1 MTAVARARAL
11 LLTMAVALS
20 VLSPPAAFGEDTG
33 GETTPPLP
41 TRDRGVTNADE
52 AWTEATDRLIVLSST
67 GERSRRD
74 GRADDRRSN
83 TGKDRSSEGLERA
96 EQARARAAELS
107 GRQARLAEGL
117 GDGRQVIE
125 LDAEIATEEADEVVE
140 RLVAEGVVA
149 EAEVDRRVTLAT
161 APNDPLYRHQWHL
174 HNRYGGSLAYG
185 IDVEPAWDLTTGS
198 DDVVVAVLDSG
209 VIEHPDIADRLV
221 PGYDFVDGDADAT
234 DPGDWCEQ
242 TGASSS
248 WHGTHVA
255 GTIGASADNGIGV
268 AGVDQQARI
277 QPVRVVGSCGGSQ
290 TAIVRGIRWAA
301 GVKTPAAPT
310 NASPADVIN
319 LSLGSRDRCTNSMQ
333 SAIDD
338 AVEAGAVVV
347 AAAGNRDEDARAFS
361 PANCDGVL
369 TVAATTRVGDRAFY
383 SNYGEVVD
391 LAAPGGDVSYGNPD
405 AAVLSLSNR
414 GTTSPDPDGMTYAY
428 QQGTSMAAPHVAGIA
443 SLLRAMDPDLSP
455 DEIREVL
462 RDTATA
468 FPGSSPFGPEY
479 VCSSDAGHRRH
490 CGAGIVNAGAAVAEV
505 VGKQPDVDAAPLPDE
520 DEAPDPDE
528 DEDGRDPDGIDE
540 PGTDEDAETG
550 APPAPALEAT
560 LLDEGARLAWTEVEH
575 PAGVD
580 AYELYESTSSSCSR
594 SDVERYHGRAT
605 SYTATDL
612 DGGTTYRFC
621 VVAIADSGEVSAL
634 SNVVDVTLPSPP
646 SPPSFGST
654 ATLAFDLTE
663 EDRVRLT
670 WPAASGTVDEY
681 EVLRDGEVVATT
693 TSRGATM
700 RDLEVG
706 ERYHLEVRARNRGG
720 ASESIGRWVAPVGD
734 FADVPAGSTFER
746 DIRWMATAE
755 VTRGCADGRF
765 CPAEGVTR
773 QQMAAFV
780 VRALGLTETSSLT
793 FSDVPSTSPFAQDI
807 NRLATAGVTLGCDR
821 DRFCPTQTVTR
832 QQMAAFIVR
841 ALDLTETS
849 GLRFDDVPA
858 GSTFEDHIDRLA
870 TAEVTLGCGGNDFC
884 PTQTVT
890 RQQMAA
896 FLRRALTG

>member
-1 MTAVARARAL
+1 VTILARVSALVMLPAIALGLLPAPAASGAEDADRAL
-11 LLTMAVALS
+11 LAR
-20 VLSPPAAFGEDTG
+20 GEV
-33 GETTPPLP
+33 TT
-41 TRDRGVTNADE
+41 DQE
-52 AWTEATDRLIVLSST
+52 APWVHVTDRLVVLA
-67 GERSRRD
+67 E
-74 GRADDRRSN
+74 RADGAETRGGEGSPRRSN
-83 TGKDRSSEGLERA
+83 EGQPRSQEGRERA
-96 EQARARAAELS
+96 EQARARVAELS
-107 GRQARLAEGL
+107 GRAARLAGDL
-117 GDGRQVIE
+117 GDGRQMIE
-125 LDAEIATEEADEVVE
+125 LDAEIANEEADEIVE
-140 RLVAEGVVA
+140 HLVAEGLVA
-149 EAEVDRRVTLAT
+149 EAEVDRRVTLAS
-161 APNDPLYRHQWHL
+161 APNDPHYRAQWNL

-198 DDVVVAVLDSG
+198 DGVVVAVLDSG

-221 PGYDFVDGDADAT
+221 AGYDFVDGDADAT

-242 TGASSS
+242 TGSSSS

-255 GTIGASADNGIGV
+255 GIIGASTDNGVGV

-290 TAIVRGIRWAA
+290 TDILRGIRWAA
-301 GVKTPAAPT
+301 GVKTPTAPT
-310 NASPADVIN
+310 NATPADVIN
-319 LSLGSRDRCTNSMQ
+319 LSLGARDRCSNSMQ

-338 AVEAGAVVV
+338 AVEAGALVV
-347 AAAGNRDEDARAFS
+347 AAAGNRDEDARDFS
-361 PANCDGVL
+361 PANCDGVV

-414 GTTSPDPDGMTYAY
+414 GTTAPDPDGMTYAY

-443 SLLRAMDPDLSP
+443 SLIRSVDPDLSP
-455 DEIREVL
+455 DELRKVL
-462 RDTATA
+462 RKTATA
-468 FPGSSPFGPEY
+468 FPGSSPFGAEY
-479 VCSSDAGHRRH
+479 VCSSDPRHPRH
-490 CGAGIVNAGAAVAEV
+490 CGAGIANAGAAVAEV
-505 VGKQPDVDAAPLPDE
+505 TGKQPDVDATPPPDE
-520 DEAPDPDE
+520 DEAP
-528 DEDGRDPDGIDE
+528 E
-540 PGTDEDAETG
+540 PGEGEDDRG
-550 APPAPALEAT
+550 APPAPTLEAA
-560 LLDEGARLAWTEVEH
+560 LVDDGAELSWTEVQH
-575 PAGVD
+575 PDGID
-580 AYELYESTSSSCSR
+580 AYELYQSTSSNCSR
-594 SDVERYHGRAT
+594 SEDERYHGSAT
-605 SYTATDL
+605 SYTATGL

-634 SNVVDVTLPSPP
+634 SNVVEVTPSPPP

-663 EDRVRLT
+663 DDRVRLA

-681 EVLRDGEVVATT
+681 EVLRDGEVVAAT

-720 ASESIGRWVAPVGD
+720 DSEPIGRWVAPVGD

-755 VTRGCADGRF
+755 ITRGCADGRF
-765 CPAEGVTR
+765 CPADGVTR

-807 NRLATAGVTLGCDR
+807 NRLATAGVTLGCDSE
-821 DRFCPTQTVTR
+821 RFCPTQTVTR

-841 ALDLTETS
+841 ALGLTETS

-884 PTQTVT
+884 PTHTVT